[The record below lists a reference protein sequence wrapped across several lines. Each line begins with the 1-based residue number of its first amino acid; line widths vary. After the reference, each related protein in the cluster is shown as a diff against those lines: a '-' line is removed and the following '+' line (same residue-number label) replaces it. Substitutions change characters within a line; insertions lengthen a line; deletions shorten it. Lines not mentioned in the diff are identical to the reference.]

1 MPDLERRSILDFD
14 PEARLELRAS
24 DTGPGTVVGP
34 VLHYGDVAT
43 LPFGQERILPGAF
56 GDLSTADLF
65 VNRMHMREQ
74 TLANTGAGLT
84 IDDNAERL
92 HAETELIDDMYGE
105 MTAKQVKNGRLRG
118 HSIEFRTLEDD
129 FLDGIRIIKRAR
141 LYGFGIVD
149 KPAYPQSV
157 ANMRSWAEYRS
168 EYGLEVRQQTATER
182 SVIIS
187 GPAGA
192 GKTERARE
200 IIAELRAE
208 GLEPIAADFQS
219 LYAALLLVNRGDDG
233 RFPERAD
240 DAAYILGMVEY
251 IRSTI
256 ARRALADDMPVVA
269 TISERSDGT
278 RYKALAAL
286 LGGAAREETI
296 DPGVDEI
303 VGRFMEN
310 NQIPSQCREA
320 IGRWYGDDEIS
331 DALSQRMRRAAVR
344 QPETRRRVV

>member
-24 DTGPGTVVGP
+24 DAGPGTVVGP
-34 VLHYGDVAT
+34 VLRYGDVAT

-168 EYGLEVRQQTATER
+168 EYGLELRQQAATER

-219 LYAALLLVNRGDDG
+219 IYAALLLVTRGDDG

-269 TISERSDGT
+269 TISERSDGA

-303 VGRFMEN
+303 IGRFMEN

-331 DALSQRMRRAAVR
+331 DALSQRMRRAVPR

>member
-1 MPDLERRSILDFD
+1 MPELERRSILDFD

-34 VLHYGDVAT
+34 VVKYGDLAT

-56 GDLSTADLF
+56 GDLTTADLF

-74 TLANTGAGLT
+74 TLANTGAGLR
-84 IDDNAERL
+84 IDDNVERL

-118 HSIEFRTLEDD
+118 HSIEFRTYEDD
-129 FLDGIRIIKRAR
+129 YIDGVRVIKKAR

-157 ANMRSWAEYRS
+157 ANMRSWTEYRS
-168 EYGLEVRQQTATER
+168 EYGLELRQQQAAEQ

-200 IIAELRAE
+200 IIAELRAA

-219 LYAALLLVNRGDDG
+219 IYAALLLVSRGDDG
-233 RFPERAD
+233 RYPERD
-240 DAAYILGMVEY
+240 DNAAYILGMVEY

-256 ARRALADDMPVVA
+256 ARRALADDMPIVA
-269 TISERSDGT
+269 TISERSDGAK
-278 RYKALAAL
+278 YKALAAL
-286 LGGAAREETI
+286 LGGQVREETI

-303 VGRFMEN
+303 VGRFYEN
-310 NQIPSQCREA
+310 GEIPSQCREA
-320 IGRWYGDDEIS
+320 IGRWYGDDEITEAMS
-331 DALSQRMRRAAVR
+331 RRMYRAAPR
-344 QPETRRRVV
+344 QTETRRRVV